1 MAEVMCSSHHSKSLT
16 ISTLLIV
23 SNFNFDHMVKVG
35 LLVKLLFFLSNAL
48 FLSSKS
54 LRHSREGH
62 LSFTCW
68 REVYQ
73 RICGHMLKVP
83 QSLVNLGEVFWGY
96 ANILFLLNI
105 FPTDCSIHQCIVPV
119 AIVTTVV
126 LQWWFFYFPHSST
139 LINRIFF
146 GKECQTF
153 FFVYSIVYIS
163 IDSQTF
169 ILYFRL

>member
-1 MAEVMCSSHHSKSLT
+1 MCSSHHIRSLT
-16 ISTLLIV
+16 TSTLLIV
-23 SNFNFDHMVKVG
+23 GDFNLDHMVKVG
-35 LLVKLLFFLSNAL
+35 LLVKLLFFPFNAL

-83 QSLVNLGEVFWGY
+83 QSLVNLGEVFWSY

-105 FPTDCSIHQCIVPV
+105 FPTDCSIHQWNVSV
-119 AIVTTVV
+119 AIITVV

-139 LINRIFF
+139 FINWNFF
-146 GKECQTF
+146 GKCQSCF
-153 FFVYSIVYIS
+153 YLFNRLYQYRLMDIYFV
-163 IDSQTF
+163 
-169 ILYFRL
+169 L